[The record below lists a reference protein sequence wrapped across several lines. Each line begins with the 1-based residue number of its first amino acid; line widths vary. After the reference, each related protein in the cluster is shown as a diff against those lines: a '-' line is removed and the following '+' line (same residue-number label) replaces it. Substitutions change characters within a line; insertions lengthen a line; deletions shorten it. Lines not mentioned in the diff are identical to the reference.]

1 MNIELLGL
9 VLLSSLVVS
18 VISFYFIE
26 KTKCYIRKSR
36 YFVFYSL
43 LVNLLFSI
51 FFCYCFTC
59 ISILSSI
66 WVGIISFLISDSLYK
81 IFKIYKISVN

>member
-18 VISFYFIE
+18 VISFCFIE
-26 KTKCYIRKSR
+26 KTKCYIRKNE
-36 YFVFYSL
+36 YFVIYSV
-43 LVNLLFSI
+43 LVNLLLSM
-51 FFCYCFTC
+51 FFCYCFTY

-81 IFKIYKISVN
+81 IYKISVN